1 MNAVVSKPYA
11 TNEVPQG
18 RMGNVNDIAGVT
30 LFLVGKGGAYV
41 NGTSQLT
48 DGSLLEYSS
57 GAGTE
62 EYQRPNKRPHI
73 EKDGNSSPV
82 KNSKKNNPGRP
93 RKGYSNDE
101 EEESEVDV

>member
-48 DGSLLEYSS
+48 DG
-57 GAGTE
+57 
-62 EYQRPNKRPHI
+62 
-73 EKDGNSSPV
+73 
-82 KNSKKNNPGRP
+82 GRTAVFP
-93 RKGYSNDE
+93 SVY
-101 EEESEVDV
+101 